1 MSRVTIVPSR
11 SAGADDFAVSEEA
24 RVSEGVPRFAWN
36 PRAAVASR
44 ALCRVEGPPALTIVD
59 LVLLLNMVFSS
70 TAGSGMFCGVIQ
82 AVLYV

>member
-1 MSRVTIVPSR
+1 
-11 SAGADDFAVSEEA
+11 
-24 RVSEGVPRFAWN
+24 
-36 PRAAVASR
+36 VASR